1 MGTHR
6 SGRTGEDVRIERV
19 VFSAGL
25 SGFYF
30 DDQKAIKAGA
40 EHDGFTY
47 RGEPLTPGY
56 RAVRQAG
63 EAVSIQL
70 LLSDGQVAYGDCVA
84 VQYSGVD
91 GRDPVF
97 VARDYQ
103 PLLEETVAPRLT
115 GLPAAAFRVNAGLL
129 DHLAG
134 PDGQRLHTAIRYGV
148 TQALLDAAARARGI
162 TMAEVIAAEYRGA
175 YPPTEPVPIFGQT
188 GDDRYANADKLILK
202 RAGVLPHA
210 LINNV
215 AEKLGTRGEILA
227 DYVRW
232 LTRRIREIGG
242 EDYRPI
248 IHLDVYGTLGL
259 AFDNDLDRIAVY
271 LTDLERLA
279 YPFRLRIEGPV
290 DAGGKQAQMDL
301 LAQLCRR
308 LHDEGSKVEIVADE
322 WCNTYEDVVDFT
334 AAGAGDMVQIKTPD
348 LGGINNSIEA
358 VLYCKTHGM
367 GAYLGGTCN
376 ETERSAQVCVHV
388 AVATRPAQML
398 AKPGMG
404 VDEALQIVYN
414 EMQRTIA
421 LVRARRGW
429 PPAGRR

>member
-1 MGTHR
+1 MSEG
-6 SGRTGEDVRIERV
+6 VFIEQV
-19 VFSAGL
+19 VLSPGL

-40 EHDGFTY
+40 EHDGFAY
-47 RGEPLTPGY
+47 LGEPLTPGF

-63 EAVSIQL
+63 ESISVQL
-70 LLSDGQVAYGDCVA
+70 VLSDGQVAYGDCAA

-97 VARDYQ
+97 VARDFLPFMEQ
-103 PLLEETVAPRLT
+103 VLVPRLI
-115 GLPAAAFRVNAGLL
+115 GRPAEDFRGNAGFV
-129 DHLAG
+129 DGLAG
-134 PDGQRLHTAIRYGV
+134 PDGRRLHTAIRYGV
-148 TQALLDAAARARGI
+148 TQALLDAAARARRL
-162 TMAEVIAAEYRGA
+162 TMAEVIAADYPGA
-175 YPPTEPVPIFGQT
+175 YQPTEAVPIFGQT

-202 RAGVLPHA
+202 RADVLPHA
-210 LINNV
+210 LINHV
-215 AEKLGTRGEILA
+215 AKKLGARGELLA
-227 DYVRW
+227 EYVTW

-242 EDYRPI
+242 EDYRPT

-259 AFDNDLDRIAVY
+259 AFDHDPDRIVRY
-271 LTDLERLA
+271 LGELEKLA
-279 YPFRLRIEGPV
+279 QPYPLRIEGPV

-301 LAQLCRR
+301 LAELCRR
-308 LHDEGSKVEIVADE
+308 LHQEGIRVELVADE
-322 WCNTYEDVVDFT
+322 WCNTLEDVVDFT

-388 AVATRPAQML
+388 ALATRPVQML

-404 VDEALQIVYN
+404 VDEGFAIVHN

-421 LVRARRGW
+421 LVRAKQARA
-429 PPAGRR
+429 AGAR

>member
-1 MGTHR
+1 
-6 SGRTGEDVRIERV
+6 
-19 VFSAGL
+19 
-25 SGFYF
+25 
-30 DDQKAIKAGA
+30 
-40 EHDGFTY
+40 
-47 RGEPLTPGY
+47 
-56 RAVRQAG
+56 
-63 EAVSIQL
+63 
-70 LLSDGQVAYGDCVA
+70 YGDCAA

-97 VARDYQ
+97 VARDFL
-103 PLLEETVAPRLT
+103 PLMEQALVPRLT
-115 GLPAAAFRVNAGLL
+115 GRPAEDFRANAEGIDRLAA
-129 DHLAG
+129 

-148 TQALLDAAARARGI
+148 TQALLDAAARARHL
-162 TMAEVIAAEYRGA
+162 TMAEVIAADYTGA
-175 YPPTEPVPIFGQT
+175 YPPTEAVPIFGQT
-188 GDDRYANADKLILK
+188 GDDRYLNADKLILK
-202 RAGVLPHA
+202 RADVLPHG

-215 AEKLGTRGEILA
+215 AQKLGAQGELLA
-227 DYVRW
+227 EYVTW

-242 EDYRPI
+242 EDYRPT

-259 AFDNDLDRIAVY
+259 AFDNDLDRIVRY
-271 LTDLERLA
+271 LGELERLA
-279 YPFRLRIEGPV
+279 QPYPLRIEGPV
-290 DAGGKQAQMDL
+290 DAGGKQAQMDM
-301 LAQLCRR
+301 LAELCRR
-308 LHDEGSKVEIVADE
+308 LHREGVKVEIVADE

-388 AVATRPAQML
+388 ALATRPVQML

-404 VDEALQIVYN
+404 VDEGFAIVHN

-421 LVRARRGW
+421 LVRAKQARAAATR
-429 PPAGRR
+429 